1 MKLSSHRLL
10 LMLVVAPT
18 FANARARAEPAAPS
32 IVRDK
37 LHMKSDD
44 ERACTSGAACTRD
57 DARDAMMSQ
66 VVEGAGRQA
75 AAATDKTAGAADKA
89 VLARG
94 CDRAMAQRA
103 SDFIPPAIGSP
114 LFVATVTDDDF
125 IAKLESRSWD
135 VVFFAPGACR
145 YSEAGQP
152 IPGGN
157 AHTAGWSL
165 AEYRTLVRKTQ
176 GNDVAIVET
185 TREVEIV
192 PKLRM
197 ALGLDDKNAR
207 SSRLP
212 AKTDDTL
219 RTQDLVDPPLQIG
232 TTKQLLFD
240 DWIVQQLSNGQRATT
255 TLHPTLVLQADAPWE
270 AGYAVQAA
278 GGIVKEENGTVRLWY
293 TIKGGASS
301 EGVTAV
307 AISDDDGSTF
317 VKPLLGLRPDGPNN
331 STANNFLRGNAMAG
345 GTQNVW
351 LDHHATDN
359 NERYVGQHEDAL
371 SGEIVLTVSADGLHW
386 QEKSRWN
393 FQGNADSRASIFFD
407 SWIDR
412 YVLITRN
419 WYFLPTPSEWRKPCP
434 SGSAAAPNCSQPPSW
449 SQPSFR
455 RVRRLEA
462 PDLSSYPIA
471 TPRFTKLELGVSH

>member
-1 MKLSSHRLL
+1 
-10 LMLVVAPT
+10 
-18 FANARARAEPAAPS
+18 
-32 IVRDK
+32 
-37 LHMKSDD
+37 
-44 ERACTSGAACTRD
+44 
-57 DARDAMMSQ
+57 MMSQ

-232 TTKQLLFD
+232 TTKQLQIHRAKLYSFQFAD
-240 DWIVQQLSNGQRATT
+240 DTN
-255 TLHPTLVLQADAPWE
+255 
-270 AGYAVQAA
+270 
-278 GGIVKEENGTVRLWY
+278 
-293 TIKGGASS
+293 
-301 EGVTAV
+301 
-307 AISDDDGSTF
+307 
-317 VKPLLGLRPDGPNN
+317 
-331 STANNFLRGNAMAG
+331 
-345 GTQNVW
+345 
-351 LDHHATDN
+351 
-359 NERYVGQHEDAL
+359 
-371 SGEIVLTVSADGLHW
+371 
-386 QEKSRWN
+386 
-393 FQGNADSRASIFFD
+393 
-407 SWIDR
+407 
-412 YVLITRN
+412 
-419 WYFLPTPSEWRKPCP
+419 
-434 SGSAAAPNCSQPPSW
+434 
-449 SQPSFR
+449 
-455 RVRRLEA
+455 
-462 PDLSSYPIA
+462 
-471 TPRFTKLELGVSH
+471 

>member
-1 MKLSSHRLL
+1 M
-10 LMLVVAPT
+10 
-18 FANARARAEPAAPS
+18 
-32 IVRDK
+32 
-37 LHMKSDD
+37 
-44 ERACTSGAACTRD
+44 
-57 DARDAMMSQ
+57 
-66 VVEGAGRQA
+66 
-75 AAATDKTAGAADKA
+75 
-89 VLARG
+89 
-94 CDRAMAQRA
+94 
-103 SDFIPPAIGSP
+103 
-114 LFVATVTDDDF
+114 
-125 IAKLESRSWD
+125 
-135 VVFFAPGACR
+135 
-145 YSEAGQP
+145 
-152 IPGGN
+152 
-157 AHTAGWSL
+157 
-165 AEYRTLVRKTQ
+165 
-176 GNDVAIVET
+176 
-185 TREVEIV
+185 
-192 PKLRM
+192 
-197 ALGLDDKNAR
+197 
-207 SSRLP
+207 
-212 AKTDDTL
+212 
-219 RTQDLVDPPLQIG
+219 DPPLQIG

-301 EGVTAV
+301 EGITAV

-434 SGSAAAPNCSQPPSW
+434 SGTFS
-449 SQPSFR
+449 
-455 RVRRLEA
+455 V
-462 PDLSSYPIA
+462 
-471 TPRFTKLELGVSH
+471 